1 MVLASVWGVGSFRGE
16 EDHRVVERADL
27 KPGCGPGTEEW
38 YAVGLGLGRGGQE
51 RRGRSPGT
59 F

>member
-1 MVLASVWGVGSFRGE
+1 MWGVGSFRGE